1 VIALKRTRNLLGVLL
16 VWAAC
21 SAPAQ
26 AATLWYNGNLD
37 NRDSWLNQTSTVS
50 PGGLDGRTYD
60 DFIVPVGETFTIT
73 SAYTNDLESPFFS
86 YTPTTASYQILK
98 GVSTGNGG
106 TTVATGDGTASV
118 TATGRTSTTL
128 FSPFTATEYTIAVSG
143 LNIVLGSG
151 TYWLSVAPDTD
162 GADAYW
168 YNDTTSGASAVGTPP
183 GNDGNSYFS
192 SAYLGYSFASVGSL
206 EGGGNWDFSMGIIG
220 TFAQTPE
227 PSSVTLVVAAGFCL
241 AAMACCRKM
250 MPLRERS

>member
-1 VIALKRTRNLLGVLL
+1 LGVLL

-37 NRDSWLNQTSTVS
+37 NRDSWINQTSSAS

-60 DFIVPVGETFTIT
+60 DFVVPAGHTFTIA
-73 SAYTNDLESPFFS
+73 SVYSNDLESPFFS
-86 YTPTTASYQILK
+86 YTTTTASWQILT

-106 TTVATGDGTASV
+106 TVVASGDGATTP

-143 LNIVLGSG
+143 LSVVLNPG
-151 TYWLSVAPDTD
+151 TYWLSVTPDTD

-183 GNDGNSYFS
+183 GNDGNSYWS
-192 SAYLGYSFASVGSL
+192 SAYLGYSFASVGTL
-206 EGGGNWDFSMGIIG
+206 EGGGNWDFSMGLTGASAAIP
-220 TFAQTPE
+220 TPE
-227 PSSVTLVVAAGFCL
+227 PSSVTLIIAAGFCL
-241 AAMACCRKM
+241 AAMVGCRKM
-250 MPLRERS
+250 MPLRQKA